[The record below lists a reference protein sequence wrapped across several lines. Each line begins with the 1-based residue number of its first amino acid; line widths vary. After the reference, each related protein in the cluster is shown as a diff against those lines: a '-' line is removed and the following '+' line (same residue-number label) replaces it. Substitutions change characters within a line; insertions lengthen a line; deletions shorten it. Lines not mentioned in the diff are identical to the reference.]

1 MMKKKRYNKTAL
13 LLKHLQHRGAENIT
27 VLRDTKIEEAFR
39 AFFTAKYSGT
49 AMYKCQAIETA
60 GESKRE
66 VLINLL
72 WTMDEIDREGK

>member
-1 MMKKKRYNKTAL
+1 MKKKRYNKTAL

-49 AMYKCQAIETA
+49 AIYKGQVLETV
-60 GESKRE
+60 GESKQE
-66 VLINLL
+66 VLIDLL
-72 WTMDEIDREGK
+72 WTMDEIDND